1 MWYVVHGALRSK
13 WRVEML
19 YYLKI
24 LFKIKTVKSLAKT
37 YIFVSE
43 PFSQVTYLR
52 YSAHKINSIY
62 CVVYWKYS

>member
-1 MWYVVHGALRSK
+1 
-13 WRVEML
+13 ML